1 MFDLVHLLKKCSK
14 QLDDWELSGIDFHAD
29 EEKKT
34 ATWADSIALD
44 NLETNQSVKL
54 WKLAEVSV
62 YTSPIEMQR
71 FSICKVFV
79 MKHYQY

>member
-1 MFDLVHLLKKCSK
+1 M
-14 QLDDWELSGIDFHAD
+14 DDWELSGIDFHAD

-34 ATWADSIALD
+34 AIWADIIAD
-44 NLETNQSVKL
+44 NLETSQSVKL
-54 WKLAEVSV
+54 WRLAEVSV
-62 YTSPIEMQR
+62 YTRPIEMQR